1 MINEIQK
8 DLKKVISLYQEKP
21 YLPFWG
27 ELFKITQDLKKV
39 THLKKHKILL
49 YETKEAVPVFY
60 QPDGRFCIAAPGITI
75 LLTQEEFIDSLLRGM
90 FWPE

>member
-1 MINEIQK
+1 MINEIQNR
-8 DLKKVISLYQEKP
+8 LKKVISLYKERP

-27 ELFKITQDLKKV
+27 EIFIILQELKKD

-49 YETKEAVPVFY
+49 YETKESVPVFY
-60 QPDGRFCIAAPGITI
+60 QPDGRFCVAAPDFNI
-75 LLTQEEFIDSLLRGM
+75 LLTQEKFIDSLLKGM

>member
-39 THLKKHKILL
+39 THLKKQKILL
-49 YETKEAVPVFY
+49 YETNESVPVLSTRWPILHCCTWSHYFFNTRRIH
-60 QPDGRFCIAAPGITI
+60 RFFVKRNVLA
-75 LLTQEEFIDSLLRGM
+75 
-90 FWPE
+90 